1 MQEASEE
8 LHRHGLGLAAI
19 SYDSEA
25 ILRDFSERRRIQYP
39 LLADPDSDIIR
50 SYGVLNEEATG
61 ITKGMA
67 RPGYFY
73 ISPAFVVKEK
83 FFETAYTDRDTPNNV
98 LLKLFPQLV
107 EGNGRDV
114 PAPYIKLRLYQS
126 DKVVSPGSRFT
137 VTAEIELPP
146 GTHVYAPGAK
156 GYKPI
161 QLTLDGPAE
170 LKLQPVRYPEA
181 KVLYLPAI
189 QESVPVFEGRF
200 RVFQDIV
207 VSADRRFTD
216 SLSVGKTL
224 TLQGHLSYQ
233 ACDST
238 ICYLPQTSAVS
249 WKVEAAPLD
258 GERSPKAIQ
267 HR

>member
-1 MQEASEE
+1 MQEAREE
-8 LHRHGLGLAAI
+8 FRRRGVGLATI

-25 ILRDFSERRRIQYP
+25 ILRDFSERRKVQYP
-39 LLADPDSDIIR
+39 LLADRNSDIIR
-50 SYGVLNEEATG
+50 RYGVLNTEATG
-61 ITKGMA
+61 FTKGMA

-73 ISPAFVVKEK
+73 ISPGFMVKEK
-83 FFETAYTDRDTPNNV
+83 FFETAYTDRDTANN
-98 LLKLFPQLV
+98 LLVKLFPQLV
-107 EGNGRDV
+107 EGTGRDV
-114 PAPYIKLRLYQS
+114 PSPYINLRLYQS
-126 DKVVSPGSRFT
+126 DKIVSPGSRFT

-161 QLTLDGPAE
+161 QLTLEVPAE

-189 QESVPVFEGRF
+189 QESVPVFEGKF
-200 RVFQDIV
+200 RVFQDVV
-207 VSADRRFTD
+207 VSADRTVIG
-216 SLSVGKTL
+216 SLGSGNTL
-224 TLQGHLSYQ
+224 ILQGHLFYQ

-238 ICYLPQTSAVS
+238 KCYLPQKSVVS
-249 WKVEAAPLD
+249 WRVEIASLD
-258 GERSPKAIQ
+258 RERSPKAIQ

>member
-1 MQEASEE
+1 
-8 LHRHGLGLAAI
+8 
-19 SYDSEA
+19 
-25 ILRDFSERRRIQYP
+25 
-39 LLADPDSDIIR
+39 
-50 SYGVLNEEATG
+50 
-61 ITKGMA
+61 MA

-73 ISPAFVVKEK
+73 VSPAFVVKEE
-83 FFETAYTDRDTPNNV
+83 FFDTAYTDHDTPNNV

-146 GTHVYAPGAK
+146 STRVYAPGAK

-161 QLTLDGPAE
+161 QLTLDCRIETAACALSRSEGALP
-170 LKLQPVRYPEA
+170 
-181 KVLYLPAI
+181 PAI
-189 QESVPVFEGRF
+189 QESVRVFEGKF
-200 RVFQDIV
+200 RIFQDIV
-207 VSADRRFTD
+207 ISADRTFID
-216 SLSVGKTL
+216 SLGFGKTL
-224 TLQGHLSYQ
+224 TLQGHLFYQ

-238 ICYLPQTSAVS
+238 ICYLPQRSAVS

-258 GERSPKAIQ
+258 DERSPKAIQ
-267 HR
+267 HRLQAPTSLHQAIGAFGQP

>member
-1 MQEASEE
+1 MQEAREE
-8 LHRHGLGLAAI
+8 FRRQGLGLAAI

-25 ILRDFSERRRIQYP
+25 ILRDFSERRKIQYP
-39 LLADPDSDIIR
+39 LLADPNSDIIR
-50 SYGVLNEEATG
+50 SYGVLNTEATG
-61 ITKGMA
+61 FTKGMA

-73 ISPAFVVKEK
+73 VSPDFIVKER
-83 FFETAYTDRDTPNNV
+83 FFETAYTDRDTPNNL

-107 EGNGRDV
+107 EGNGRDI

-146 GTHVYAPGAK
+146 GTHVYAQGAK

-161 QLTLDGPAE
+161 QLTLDAPAE

-189 QESVPVFEGRF
+189 QESVPVFEGKF

-207 VSADRRFTD
+207 VPADRTFID
-216 SLSVGKTL
+216 SLGFGKTL
-224 TLQGHLSYQ
+224 TLQGQLSYQ

-238 ICYLPQTSAVS
+238 ICYLPQRLAVS
-249 WKVEAAPLD
+249 WKVETAPLD